1 MLPAS
6 HLYMDADRCRGLVH
20 SADDKELDDLERYLK
35 EQIPPLGDVK
45 KEESL

>member
-1 MLPAS
+1 MLTNRS
-6 HLYMDADRCRGLVH
+6 RGLVH

-35 EQIPPLGDVK
+35 EQIPPLGEVK